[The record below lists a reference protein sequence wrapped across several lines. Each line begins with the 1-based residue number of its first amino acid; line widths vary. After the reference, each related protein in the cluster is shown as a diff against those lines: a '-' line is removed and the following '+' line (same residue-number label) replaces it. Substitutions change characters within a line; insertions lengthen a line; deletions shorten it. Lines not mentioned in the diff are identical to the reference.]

1 MSWRVLSPVLGTNER
16 LLGNWSTFKTFA
28 MLALVLIVKTREFL
42 DVGCGDVPKG
52 DVNLDLFY
60 YGRGSNFVMGEAH
73 HLPFKDE
80 TFAKVYCKHC
90 LEHLE
95 APLVFFGEAKRI
107 LRKGGV
113 LECVYP
119 TDTLLTKKTIHNLL
133 NLHWSSA
140 FKWRRKVT
148 GVDRIN
154 YGGHRWQLPDGRVLR
169 LLQKAGFRK
178 VEFERISFPTLRMD
192 SDQKKK
198 KWKALVN
205 AYLPR
210 WQIETRFV
218 AKS

>member
-1 MSWRVLSPVLGTNER
+1 MVETVEL
-16 LLGNWSTFKTFA
+16 
-28 MLALVLIVKTREFL
+28 L

-52 DVNLDLFY
+52 NVNLDLFY
-60 YGRGSNFVMGEAH
+60 YGRGENFVFGEAH
-73 HLPFKDE
+73 HLPFKNE
-80 TFAKVYCKHC
+80 TFIKVYSKHC

-95 APLVFFGEAKRI
+95 NPVVFFGEAKRI
-107 LRKGGV
+107 LKRGGV

-140 FKWRRKVT
+140 FKWKRKVT
-148 GVDRIN
+148 GADKIN
-154 YGGHRWQLPDGRVLR
+154 YGGHKWQLPDGRVLK
-169 LLQKAGFRK
+169 LLQKAGFKK
-178 VEFERISFPTLRMD
+178 VEFERMSFPTLRVD

-198 KWKALVN
+198 KWKTLVN

>member
-1 MSWRVLSPVLGTNER
+1 MEL
-16 LLGNWSTFKTFA
+16 
-28 MLALVLIVKTREFL
+28 L

-60 YGRGSNFVMGEAH
+60 YGKGDNFVFGEAH
-73 HLPFKDE
+73 HLPFKNQA
-80 TFAKVYCKHC
+80 FVKVYSKHC

-95 APLVFFGEAKRI
+95 NPLVFFKEVRRI
-107 LRKGGV
+107 LKEGGI

-140 FKWRRKVT
+140 FKWKRKVM
-148 GVDRIN
+148 GWEKIN
-154 YGGHRWQLPDGRVLR
+154 YGGHKWQLPDRRVLK
-169 LLQKAGFRK
+169 LLQKVGFKK
-178 VEFERISFPTLRMD
+178 VEFERISFPTFRID
-192 SDQKKK
+192 SDREKK
-198 KWKALVN
+198 KWKAFVN